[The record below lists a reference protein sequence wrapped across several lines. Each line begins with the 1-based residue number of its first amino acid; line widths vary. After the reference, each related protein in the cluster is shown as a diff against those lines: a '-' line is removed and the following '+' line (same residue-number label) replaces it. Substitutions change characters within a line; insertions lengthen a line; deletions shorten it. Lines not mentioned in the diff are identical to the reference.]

1 MKKTNFTAEQSLRP
15 PLYNYA
21 DRSGSV
27 SVRSAFV
34 TARNS
39 PQESRTNK
47 VCGNCDGCWS
57 AGVCSGLREGQECR
71 GVSGVCRKVE
81 DCPGGITACCGCFSQ

>member
-1 MKKTNFTAEQSLRP
+1 MKKTNFMAEQSLGP

-21 DRSGSV
+21 GRGSTV
-27 SVRSAFV
+27 SMRGTLFFAPYQLPS
-34 TARNS
+34 
-39 PQESRTNK
+39 QTNK